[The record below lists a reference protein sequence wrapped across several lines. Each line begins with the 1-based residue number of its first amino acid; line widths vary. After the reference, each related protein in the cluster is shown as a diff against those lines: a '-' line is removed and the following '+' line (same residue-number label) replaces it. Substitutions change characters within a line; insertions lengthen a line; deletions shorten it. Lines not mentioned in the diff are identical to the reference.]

1 MEAIRNYLETMFSNL
16 PNTPEVQKAKYEL
29 WQMMED
35 KYTELKQEGKS
46 ENEAVGIVIS
56 EFGNLDELAESLGI
70 RNFVRQSA
78 PSPMRKNLSMDEA
91 KAYLASNSKCASLI
105 ALGVMLC
112 ILSPVGCVFTD
123 AINGY
128 TNFGSNALNAIGIV
142 FLFGAVAVAVGLF
155 IAAGSLMNKWD
166 YLKREPYSIDFATS
180 KYIHDLKENYRT
192 TNVMLLTVGVILC
205 IFSVV
210 PAAVLDC
217 ITPLSIFL
225 DNVSGGLLFIF
236 VAVGVFMIVLT
247 CNRNGGFK
255 TLLNL
260 NNAGTMGANFVPSQQ
275 DEHYSNKTVEA
286 IMSVFWPTVTCL
298 YLIWSFLSFDWQITW
313 IIWPI
318 AAIIHTLVKNI
329 LGDK

>member
-70 RNFVRQSA
+70 RSFVNQSA

-91 KAYLASNSKCASLI
+91 KSYLANNSKCAYLI
-105 ALGVMLC
+105 ALGVLLC

-123 AINGY
+123 ALNSY
-128 TNFGSNALNAIGIV
+128 TSLGSHALDAIGIV

-155 IAAGSLMNKWD
+155 IAAGSLMSKWD
-166 YLKREPYSIDFATS
+166 YLKKGSYTIDFATS
-180 KYIHDLKENYRT
+180 KSIHDQKENYRT

-205 IFSVV
+205 ILSVV
-210 PAAVLDC
+210 PAAVIDC
-217 ITPLSIFL
+217 LTPLSIFL
-225 DNVSGGLLFIF
+225 NNISGGLLFIF

-247 CNRNGGFK
+247 SIRNGGFK

-260 NNAGTMGANFVPSQQ
+260 NNAGTMGADFVPSQQ
-275 DEHYSNKTVEA
+275 ENHYANPTVA
-286 IMSVFWPTVTCL
+286 AVMSVYWPTVTCL
-298 YLIWSFLSFDWQITW
+298 YLIWSFLSFDWHITW

-318 AAIIHTLVKNI
+318 AAIIQTLVKSI